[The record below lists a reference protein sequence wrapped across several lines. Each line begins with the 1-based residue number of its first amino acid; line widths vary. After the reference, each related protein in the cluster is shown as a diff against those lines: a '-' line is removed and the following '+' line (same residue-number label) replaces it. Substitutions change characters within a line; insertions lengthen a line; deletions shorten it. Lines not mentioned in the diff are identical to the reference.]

1 MEIIGLFQQFGLG
14 GIVIGALFYTNWN
27 LVKEIKGLNEGHNA
41 RHEQR
46 NKFHAE
52 ERDKWLEAYKE
63 NTEVL
68 RTLAERK
75 CPSFI
80 AMEKKNNG

>member
-1 MEIIGLFQQFGLG
+1 MEIISLFQQFGLS

-27 LVKEIKGLNEGHNA
+27 LVKEIKGLNDAHNL

-46 NKFHAE
+46 NELHAE
-52 ERDKWLEAYKE
+52 ERDKWLDAYKE

-68 RTLAERK
+68 RTLAERR
-75 CPSFI
+75 CPSSI
-80 AMEKKNNG
+80 AMEKKQNG